1 MLLPLISLSAIF
13 LPAISLP
20 TISLLTISHPAIS
33 LPRYFTPP
41 LFHFPLFHT
50 PLFHFPLFHFP
61 LFHFPLFH
69 FPLFHSR
76 YFTTRYF
83 TPPYFPPRYF
93 PPRYFTP
100 RYFTPR
106 YFSSRYFTPR
116 YFSSNH
122 FPQSFPHLLIPYR
135 HGLSCHLFFNLF
147 FFSPFTFIF
156 SSLVIF
162 FRATSLSAILLSS
175 SHKIPFSYSHLH
187 FPSHKT
193 ALNIFPLPNPSE
205 IPSPIFILLPAI
217 HTAPAITAKRA
228 SQYINADPSP
238 IFHQQIFPSAP
249 GY

>member
-83 TPPYFPPRYF
+83 TP
-93 PPRYFTP
+93 RYFTP
-100 RYFTPR
+100 RYFTP
-106 YFSSRYFTPR
+106 RYFTPR

>member
-13 LPAISLP
+13 L
-20 TISLLTISHPAIS
+20 PAIS

-83 TPPYFPPRYF
+83 TPRYF
-93 PPRYFTP
+93 TPRYFTP

-106 YFSSRYFTPR
+106 YFAPRYFTPR

-135 HGLSCHLFFNLF
+135 HGLSCHLFFTLF

-156 SSLVIF
+156 SSPVIF
-162 FRATSLSAILLSS
+162 FQATSLSAILLSS

-205 IPSPIFILLPAI
+205 IPSPIFIILPAI
-217 HTAPAITAKRA
+217 HTAPAITANRA

>member
-33 LPRYFTPP
+33 LPRYFTS
-41 LFHFPLFHT
+41 H
-50 PLFHFPLFHFP
+50 
-61 LFHFPLFH
+61 
-69 FPLFHSR
+69 
-76 YFTTRYF
+76 
-83 TPPYFPPRYF
+83 
-93 PPRYFTP
+93 YFTP
-100 RYFTPR
+100 RYFT
-106 YFSSRYFTPR
+106 SRYFTSH
-116 YFSSNH
+116 YFTSHYFTPVISLPVISPPAISPPAISLPAISLPAIFLPAISLPAISPPII

>member
-13 LPAISLP
+13 L
-20 TISLLTISHPAIS
+20 PAIS

-76 YFTTRYF
+76 YFT
-83 TPPYFPPRYF
+83 P
-93 PPRYFTP
+93 
-100 RYFTPR
+100 
-106 YFSSRYFTPR
+106 RYFTPR

-156 SSLVIF
+156 SSPVIF
-162 FRATSLSAILLSS
+162 FQATSLSAILLSS

-205 IPSPIFILLPAI
+205 IPSPIFIILPAI
-217 HTAPAITAKRA
+217 HTAPAITANRA

>member
-13 LPAISLP
+13 L
-20 TISLLTISHPAIS
+20 PAIS

-83 TPPYFPPRYF
+83 TP
-93 PPRYFTP
+93 RYFTP

-106 YFSSRYFTPR
+106 YFTPRYFTPR

-156 SSLVIF
+156 SSPVIF
-162 FRATSLSAILLSS
+162 FQATSLSAILLSS

-205 IPSPIFILLPAI
+205 IPSPIFIILPAI
-217 HTAPAITAKRA
+217 HTAPAITANRA